1 MKVTLPKLPIQSL
14 YDLTTKK
21 LHPRKGRLL
30 VASPFLFD
38 MFFPKTVILLTEH
51 SRDGTA
57 GLVLNKPQD
66 LPVGILIKDLANYPE
81 FVIHKGG
88 PVQLNS
94 LFYLHTFK
102 DLPNAIPVNED
113 LNLYWGGDINELI
126 QLIKEGK
133 ATPENTKFFL
143 GYSGWAPLQLSKEM
157 KEESWFVLEPQS
169 QEDLFKIPERH
180 KGWQYIL
187 KKSGVVHPLAYMMP
201 ERLMDN

>member
-1 MKVTLPKLPIQSL
+1 MKPELPKLPIKSL
-14 YDLTTKK
+14 YELTYKK

-30 VASPFLFD
+30 VASPFLWD
-38 MFFPKTVILLTEH
+38 VFFPKTVILITEH

-66 LPVGILIKDLANYPE
+66 LPVGVLIKELANYPE
-81 FVIHKGG
+81 FVIYKGG

-94 LFYLHTFK
+94 LFFVHTFNE
-102 DLPNAIPVNED
+102 LPGAIPIHEG
-113 LNLYWGGDINELI
+113 LELYWGGDLRELI
-126 QLIKEGK
+126 DMIKRGI

-169 QEDLFKIPERH
+169 LDDIFKIPEGH
-180 KGWQYIL
+180 KGWQQIL
-187 KKSGVVHPLAYMMP
+187 KKSGIIHPLAYMMP
-201 ERLMDN
+201 ERLLDN